1 MSEQRVDDG
10 AERGCE
16 NERCR
21 EMWLLASSAIDRAR
35 AALRC
40 GDAVRRAVVVREA
53 AGTLAGL
60 SLALEGERPGE
71 LAKWAKLLARVA
83 DEAEREV
90 QRERQRLRRRSLY
103 ALGYALTA
111 PRRVQSDF
119 EVIAG
124 QMLNLAV
131 ARRIRARAARE
142 RSYPAQQIGQLTR
155 GTRR

>member
-1 MSEQRVDDG
+1 MSGERVDGG

-16 NERCR
+16 NVRCR
-21 EMWLLASSAIDRAR
+21 EMWQLAASAIDRAR
-35 AALRC
+35 AALHYR
-40 GDAVRRAVVVREA
+40 DAVRRAVVVREA

-60 SLALEGERPGE
+60 SLALEGDRPGE
-71 LAKWAKLLARVA
+71 LSGSAKLLARVA
-83 DEAEREV
+83 GEAEREV

-111 PRRVQSDF
+111 PRRAQSDF

-124 QMLNLAV
+124 QLLNLAV

-142 RSYPAQQIGQLTR
+142 RNYPREEVKQLTR
-155 GTRR
+155 GAGR

>member
-1 MSEQRVDDG
+1 MSEDG
-10 AERGCE
+10 RYQ
-16 NERCR
+16 
-21 EMWLLASSAIDRAR
+21 EMWRLASSTIDRAR
-35 AALRC
+35 AGLRC

-60 SLALEGERPGE
+60 SLALEGDRPGE
-71 LAKWAKLLARVA
+71 LAKSAKLLARVA

-111 PRRVQSDF
+111 PRRAQSDF

-124 QMLNLAV
+124 QMLNLVV
-131 ARRIRARAARE
+131 ARRIRARVARE
-142 RSYPAQQIGQLTR
+142 RSYAAEQSRQLTR
-155 GTRR
+155 GTGR